1 MENVHS
7 TFSIASGGPVGA
19 GKSLRAE
26 GQLSNLQG
34 KVSGCLTGT
43 EMLSR
48 TEKIFIFSL
57 GQNVLIHK
65 RVNSRV
71 TKAKCKLFR
80 TVCILQMD
88 CAIRVLKP
96 E

>member
-7 TFSIASGGPVGA
+7 TFSIASGGPIGA

-48 TEKIFIFSL
+48 RTEKIFIFSL
-57 GQNVLIHK
+57 GQKIF
-65 RVNSRV
+65 NS
-71 TKAKCKLFR
+71 
-80 TVCILQMD
+80 
-88 CAIRVLKP
+88 
-96 E
+96 